1 MRLFM
6 LAVMFSLLYASD
18 AYSRTWYVRTDGTG
32 DAPTIQ
38 AALDS
43 AQAGDTVLVGSGTHE
58 VEYMLLCSSNNDLT
72 ILGEEP
78 EGSATISGI
87 TDQSLFMVECS
98 SDILIR
104 GMTFSNCPLILN
116 GSGPT
121 IIAHNIFYNNS
132 SIIVE
137 ASGSSEIFNN
147 LIYSCG
153 AGISCGDYAMDIKIH
168 HNVIAFNVGTSG
180 PGDGT
185 GILLDAGSYWISN
198 NIIVNNRQGIR
209 SISTTVHLDCNN
221 VWGNAEFNYSLL
233 FFPDPTGTNGNI
245 SLDPQFCGVSPDIS
259 GNFYLQSDSP
269 CAPGNH
275 PDGFG
280 CGLIGRYPV
289 GCETVSTERTSW
301 GEIKAMFK

>member
-6 LAVMFSLLYASD
+6 FALMFSLLYASD

-58 VEYMLLCSSNNDLT
+58 VEDWLICGAKDDLT

-78 EGSATISGI
+78 EGSATISATTDYKYLRVEHSSNI
-87 TDQSLFMVECS
+87 TIKRMKFLNYS
-98 SDILIR
+98 
-104 GMTFSNCPLILN
+104 LILV
-116 GSGPT
+116 GIG
-121 IIAHNIFYNNS
+121 S
-132 SIIVE
+132 SIIANNIFCESSSIKVE
-137 ASGSSEIFNN
+137 ASASSEIFNN
-147 LIYSCG
+147 LIYSSG
-153 AGISCGDYAMDIKIH
+153 SGISCGDYAMEITIH
-168 HNVIAFNVGTSG
+168 HNVIAFNSYG
-180 PGDGT
+180 PA
-185 GILLDAGSYWISN
+185 ISLDAGSYWISN

-221 VWGNAEFNYSLL
+221 VWGNEEFNYGLL
-233 FFPDPTGTNGNI
+233 FFPDPTGTSGNI

-275 PDGFG
+275 PDGFD